1 MPPAASSLTTRYL
14 DPSGID
20 RLHHTPASIGVSCL
34 SRYTPRVMR
43 YLGLDVGDVRIGVAL
58 SDETS
63 TLATGLDTIRRVGPR
78 KDVRLV
84 AELVGRHEVGEVVVG
99 LPRRLDGE
107 LGPQAQK
114 VLAFIDDLRPAVK
127 VPVVPWDE
135 RFSTAVANQALIEA
149 DVSRRGRRAVVDKVS
164 AILILQ
170 NYLDYRKL
178 AEAESVGP
186 TA

>member
-1 MPPAASSLTTRYL
+1 
-14 DPSGID
+14 
-20 RLHHTPASIGVSCL
+20 
-34 SRYTPRVMR
+34 MR

-58 SDETS
+58 SDETA

-78 KDVRLV
+78 KDVRAV
-84 AELVGRHEVGEVVVG
+84 AELARRHEVGEVVAG

-114 VLAFIDDLRPAVK
+114 VLAFMDALREVVK

-135 RFSTAVANQALIEA
+135 RFTSALAHQALIEA
-149 DVSRRGRRAVVDKVS
+149 DVSRRGRKAVVDKVS

-170 NYLDYRKL
+170 NYLDYRKV
-178 AEAESVGP
+178 AEAEARKS

>member
-1 MPPAASSLTTRYL
+1 
-14 DPSGID
+14 
-20 RLHHTPASIGVSCL
+20 
-34 SRYTPRVMR
+34 MR

-58 SDETS
+58 SDETA

-78 KDVRLV
+78 KDVKAVANLVRLHE
-84 AELVGRHEVGEVVVG
+84 AGELVVG
-99 LPRRLDGE
+99 LPRRLNGE

-114 VLAFIDDLRPAVK
+114 VLAFMDDLRSAVK

-135 RFSTAVANQALIEA
+135 RFTSAMAQQVLIEA
-149 DVSRRGRRAVVDKVS
+149 DVSRKGRKAVVDKVS

-178 AEAESVGP
+178 ADAEARKS